1 VAALRGLLTPAP
13 VLVLLALVSRTTYLV
28 AVRPPFESAYWALAD
43 GLLSH
48 RSLAIDGVTTTDF
61 EPVYPLFLSVA
72 RVIARHHMFV
82 VQLFQVA
89 MASVGVVYVYRLA
102 TVLTGRPRL
111 ATIAGGLFALGPLL
125 VRQAALPSDLALVST
140 LVVAFTYHFVAA
152 TTVRQMVT
160 AGAWLGTAVLTR
172 TMLAPLLVFAAAILF
187 ARRQW
192 RLAFAMTLTTLV
204 LVLPGLLATTGVHGS
219 WRPTRSGLNLFIGN
233 SRYTAALFPDHDPDL
248 LQERANALV
257 AAEVPNLAA
266 LSSQDAERVADR
278 VLTRYAL
285 DYMAERPLRTFGE
298 KLRNALYFFSPRLV
312 PFHIAGPE
320 TRLAEREGKAT
331 VESAETR
338 PLIEIVAYSVS
349 YTPVLVAALFGVYL
363 RRHHFR
369 TDVMLYCVVATFTI
383 VHALYFPATRYR
395 APVSF
400 VLFFY
405 AAVALDRWIE
415 RVHPD

>member
-1 VAALRGLLTPAP
+1 
-13 VLVLLALVSRTTYLV
+13 
-28 AVRPPFESAYWALAD
+28 
-43 GLLSH
+43 
-48 RSLAIDGVTTTDF
+48 
-61 EPVYPLFLSVA
+61 
-72 RVIARHHMFV
+72 
-82 VQLFQVA
+82 
-89 MASVGVVYVYRLA
+89 
-102 TVLTGRPRL
+102 
-111 ATIAGGLFALGPLL
+111 
-125 VRQAALPSDLALVST
+125 
-140 LVVAFTYHFVAA
+140 
-152 TTVRQMVT
+152 
-160 AGAWLGTAVLTR
+160 
-172 TMLAPLLVFAAAILF
+172 
-187 ARRQW
+187 
-192 RLAFAMTLTTLV
+192 
-204 LVLPGLLATTGVHGS
+204 
-219 WRPTRSGLNLFIGN
+219 
-233 SRYTAALFPDHDPDL
+233 
-248 LQERANALV
+248 
-257 AAEVPNLAA
+257 
-266 LSSQDAERVADR
+266 
-278 VLTRYAL
+278 
-285 DYMAERPLRTFGE
+285 
-298 KLRNALYFFSPRLV
+298 LYFFSPRLV